1 MATAKVAGVLLCCT
15 AALIFPVLSS
25 GQRPIE
31 IQTFSKAVN
40 GLSSVFEGV
49 DLQVQNASPE
59 IKAKLGD
66 LAQPTPE
73 PKPQIELA
81 NETDRV
87 ALNSRVAAFA
97 DHAESEAQGY
107 SQLALAAIIVSAA
120 FALIGSIASFLSKN
134 KTAGIIGLVVASIV
148 GISNAYP
155 VGALAAFYL
164 QLAGEARALKVDC
177 ELLKPYT
184 VNAYNSDVNQFKLL
198 YVYEDKRP
206 SFGSPRLATDELT
219 KELQAVR
226 TASSN
231 VTIAQK

>member
-1 MATAKVAGVLLCCT
+1 MAIAKVARTLLCFT
-15 AALIFPVLSS
+15 STLIFPVLSFAQS
-25 GQRPIE
+25 PFALPI
-31 IQTFSKAVN
+31 QNLQAVTN
-40 GLSSVFEGV
+40 KVN
-49 DLQVQNASPE
+49 LQFQNLSPE

-66 LAQPTPE
+66 LVQPTPE
-73 PKPQIELA
+73 PKLQIELA
-81 NETDRV
+81 SETDRV
-87 ALNSRVAAFA
+87 ALYGKVAGFA
-97 DHAESEAQGY
+97 DHTESEAQRY

-134 KTAGIIGLVVASIV
+134 KTAGIIGLVFASIV

-164 QLAGEARALKVDC
+164 QLAAEARALKVDC

-198 YVYEDKRP
+198 YVYEDKKP

-219 KELQAVR
+219 KELQVVR

-231 VTIAQK
+231 VTTAQK